1 MLKLVLIESIR
12 CASKFVC
19 SLKIMFKNNL
29 LLVHENK
36 QELIAI
42 ADYLSAEGF
51 QITKAENGNGLNKK
65 LESQK
70 PDIILLPVEM
80 NASNGIDLCHT
91 IKSGSKT
98 ADIFIILLSNKKE
111 EFTQVAGL
119 ESGADDFLFQPIHE
133 RVLLGRVKAL
143 LKRKKFGNID
153 FTETPLVIDNDRYL
167 IIKEG
172 VEYYLPKKEF
182 EILSL
187 LHSKPNKVFSRDEI
201 KNAIWENF
209 EKVRGR
215 TVDVHIRKIREK
227 IGDNLIATIKGVG
240 YRLDIA
246 S

>member
-1 MLKLVLIESIR
+1 MI
-12 CASKFVC
+12 
-19 SLKIMFKNNL
+19 KNKL
-29 LLVHENK
+29 LLIHENK

-51 QITKAENGNGLNKK
+51 QLKKAENGNGINKK
-65 LESQK
+65 LEEYS
-70 PDIILLPVEM
+70 PDLILLPVEM
-80 NASNGIDLCHT
+80 SSNNGIDLCQT

-98 ADIFIILLSNKKE
+98 ADISIILLSSIKE
-111 EFTQVAGL
+111 EFTQVVGL

-133 RVLLGRVKAL
+133 RVLLGRVNAL
-143 LKRKKFGNID
+143 LKRKKSGSFD
-153 FTETPLVIDNDRYL
+153 FSNTPLVIDNERYL

-172 VEYYLPKKEF
+172 EEYYLPKKEF

-187 LHSKPNKVFSRDEI
+187 LHSRPNKVFSREEI

>member
-1 MLKLVLIESIR
+1 ML
-12 CASKFVC
+12 
-19 SLKIMFKNNL
+19 KNNL

-42 ADYLSAEGF
+42 GDYLTLEGF
-51 QITKAENGNGLNKK
+51 QILKAENGNGLSKK
-65 LESQK
+65 LQNYK

-80 NASNGIDLCHT
+80 NASNGIDLCQS
-91 IKSGSKT
+91 IKATSKT
-98 ADIFIILLSNKKE
+98 SDIFIILLSNRKE
-111 EFTQVAGL
+111 EFTLIAGL
-119 ESGADDFLFQPIHE
+119 ESGADDFLFQPIHK

-143 LKRKKFGNID
+143 LKRKKCGNID
-153 FTETPLVIDNDRYL
+153 FESAPFIIDNERYL

-172 VEYYLPKKEF
+172 VEFYLPKKEF

-187 LHSKPNKVFSRDEI
+187 LYSKPNKVFSRDEI
-201 KNAIWENF
+201 KNSIWENF

-227 IGDNLIATIKGVG
+227 IGQNLIATIKGVG
-240 YRLDIA
+240 YRMDI

>member
-1 MLKLVLIESIR
+1 MFSLI
-12 CASKFVC
+12 A
-19 SLKIMFKNNL
+19 MYNNKL

-51 QITKAENGNGLNKK
+51 HITKAENSIGLNKK
-65 LESQK
+65 LENQK
-70 PDIILLPVEM
+70 PDIMLLPVEM
-80 NASNGIDLCHT
+80 DAVNGVDLCHT
-91 IKSGSKT
+91 IKSGNKT

-133 RVLLGRVKAL
+133 RVLLGRINAL
-143 LKRKKFGNID
+143 LKRKKWRSID
-153 FTETPLVIDNDRYL
+153 FTTNPLVIDNERYL

-187 LHSKPNKVFSRDEI
+187 LYSKPNKVFSRDEI

-240 YRLDIA
+240 YRLDLA

>member
-1 MLKLVLIESIR
+1 MV
-12 CASKFVC
+12 
-19 SLKIMFKNNL
+19 KNNL

-42 ADYLSAEGF
+42 GDFLSLEGF
-51 QITKAENGNGLNKK
+51 QIVKAENGNGLSKR
-65 LESQK
+65 LENNK

-80 NASNGIDLCHT
+80 TTSNGIDLCQS
-91 IKSGSKT
+91 IKATSNT
-98 ADIFIILLSNKKE
+98 ADIFIILLSNRKE
-111 EFTQVAGL
+111 EFSLVAGL
-119 ESGADDFLFQPIHE
+119 ESGADDFLFQPVHK

-143 LKRKKFGNID
+143 LKRKKLSSIHVENIP
-153 FTETPLVIDNDRYL
+153 FIIDNERYL

-172 VEYYLPKKEF
+172 MEFYLPKKEF

-187 LHSKPNKVFSRDEI
+187 LYSKPNKVFSRDEI

-227 IGDNLIATIKGVG
+227 IGENLIATIKGVG
-240 YRLDIA
+240 YRMDI